1 MRGTGIGGKSVRS
14 GVGKVKYALVYL
26 GIALLSVGAW
36 INSGID
42 VGLMIAGACLV
53 VVGIAKEL
61 SS

>member
-1 MRGTGIGGKSVRS
+1 M
-14 GVGKVKYALVYL
+14 KYALVYL